1 MILIHRLNENCVGA
15 IKRCPFE
22 SLVNPVSFRFLQ
34 MKKFLQLL
42 VFGACLI
49 FAGTA
54 LATTVIPPSFDE
66 LVSRAEMIFQGS
78 VTDVR
83 SEWTGEGAQ
92 RRIMSYVTL
101 KVEDAI
107 KGNPGSTVTLR
118 MLGGTVGAET
128 MEVSDAPKFKVGDR
142 DILFVENNGTQFVPL
157 VGIMHGRFRVGKDA
171 TGQDA
176 VFTNDGSPLSDFTQ
190 LGKNEK
196 GASAGRAISK
206 QEFKRAI
213 QAKAQAQGAH

>member
-1 MILIHRLNENCVGA
+1 MPNSKQIKLSGLHMKRYLLTCAGILA
-15 IKRCPFE
+15 IGC
-22 SLVNPVSFRFLQ
+22 SV
-34 MKKFLQLL
+34 
-42 VFGACLI
+42 
-49 FAGTA
+49 

-92 RRIMSYVTL
+92 RHIMSYVTL

-118 MLGGTVGAET
+118 MLGGTVGGET
-128 MEVSDAPKFKVGDR
+128 MEVTDAPKFKVGDR

-157 VGIMHGRFRVGKDA
+157 VGIMHGRFRLKKDA
-171 TGQDA
+171 AGQDA
-176 VFTNDGSPLSDFTQ
+176 VFTNEGSPLSDVSK
-190 LGKNEK
+190 LGKNEEVV
-196 GASAGRAISK
+196 SAGRAMSK
-206 QEFKRAI
+206 QEFRQAI
-213 QAKAQAQGAH
+213 QAKEQEQAGQLKP

>member
-1 MILIHRLNENCVGA
+1 
-15 IKRCPFE
+15 
-22 SLVNPVSFRFLQ
+22 
-34 MKKFLQLL
+34 MKKFFQLL
-42 VFGACLI
+42 ISGACL
-49 FAGTA
+49 FLAGTG

-66 LVSRAEMIFQGS
+66 LVSRAQMIFQGS

-92 RRIMSYVTL
+92 RHIMSYVTL

-118 MLGGTVGAET
+118 MLGGTVGGET
-128 MEVSDAPKFKVGDR
+128 MEVADAPKFKVGDR

-157 VGIMHGRFRVGKDA
+157 VGIMHGRFRVEKDT

-176 VFTNDGSPLSDFTQ
+176 VFTNEGSPLSDVTQ
-190 LGKNEK
+190 LGKSEK
-196 GASAGRAISK
+196 AASAGRPISK
-206 QEFKRAI
+206 QEFRQAI
-213 QAKAQAQGAH
+213 QAKAQQQVGQLKP

>member
-1 MILIHRLNENCVGA
+1 MPNSKQIKLSRLHM
-15 IKRCPFE
+15 KRY
-22 SLVNPVSFRFLQ
+22 
-34 MKKFLQLL
+34 LL
-42 VFGACLI
+42 TCAGI
-49 FAGTA
+49 FAIGCSA

-66 LVSRAEMIFQGS
+66 LVSRAEMIFQGK

-92 RRIMSYVTL
+92 RHIMSYVTL

-118 MLGGTVGAET
+118 MLGGTVGGET

-157 VGIMHGRFRVGKDA
+157 VGIMHGRFRVKKDA
-171 TGQDA
+171 AGQEA
-176 VFTNDGSPLSDFTQ
+176 VFTNEGSPLSDVTQ
-190 LGKNEK
+190 LGKNEVA
-196 GASAGRAISK
+196 ASAGHAMSAQTLKQAIH
-206 QEFKRAI
+206 
-213 QAKAQAQGAH
+213 AKALAQSAQH

>member
-1 MILIHRLNENCVGA
+1 MKRFSHLLFFGA
-15 IKRCPFE
+15 G
-22 SLVNPVSFRFLQ
+22 
-34 MKKFLQLL
+34 L
-42 VFGACLI
+42 VFTA
-49 FAGTA
+49 TA

-92 RRIMSYVTL
+92 RHIMSYVTV

-107 KGNPGSTVTLR
+107 KGNPGSTITLR
-118 MLGGTVGAET
+118 MLGGTVGGET

-157 VGIMHGRFRVGKDA
+157 VGIMHGRFHVKKNA
-171 TGQDA
+171 AGQDA
-176 VFTNDGSPLSDFTQ
+176 VFTNEGSPLSDVTQ
-190 LGKNEK
+190 LGKNEAA
-196 GASAGRAISK
+196 ASAGRAISK
-206 QEFKRAI
+206 EEFKHAI
-213 QAKAQAQGAH
+213 QAQAQAHAPHP